1 MQDLLKIN
9 SLNIWLIM
17 LENLKN
23 KPKEIKLKGLVKIII
38 RKKDKKIFKII
49 WINNITAYVLERIKI
64 EGALANLN

>member
-17 LENLKN
+17 LENLKK
-23 KPKEIKLKGLVKIII
+23 KPREIKLKGLVKIII
-38 RKKDKKIFKII
+38 RKKDKKIFKIS

-64 EGALANLN
+64 EGTLANLN

>member
-23 KPKEIKLKGLVKIII
+23 KPKESKLKGLVKIII
-38 RKKDKKIFKII
+38 KKDKKIFKII

-64 EGALANLN
+64 

>member
-23 KPKEIKLKGLVKIII
+23 KPKESKLKGLVKIII
-38 RKKDKKIFKII
+38 KKKDKKIFKII
-49 WINNITAYVLERIKI
+49 WINNITAYVWKELKYKEHWQI
-64 EGALANLN
+64 